1 MSMTILSSLENHGA
15 DRSAGFDVPG
25 MDTHRLVDQ
34 AKALLDGG
42 INTLSSNQVELL
54 NAVVSEAGRS

>member
-1 MSMTILSSLENHGA
+1 MSMTILSSLENHRA